1 LLFVTPWLARN
12 WAEFDRPLLSTNEGS
27 LLYGANCHAAY
38 YSGQIGTWPCY
49 PRLTVSPGRD
59 EADVSS
65 ELRSTGLRYA
75 GDHASRL
82 PAVAAVRVLR
92 TFDLWSPNR
101 ATRLEA
107 DIGNRDLTTY
117 RVGVAIYYLLAPL
130 AVAGALILRRR
141 GELLG
146 FLLAPLALV
155 VVASVLG
162 YGTPRFRVPL
172 EIPLVVLAA
181 VAVEAVVR
189 ARRVRSARTAAT

>member
-1 LLFVTPWLARN
+1 
-12 WAEFDRPLLSTNEGS
+12 
-27 LLYGANCHAAY
+27 
-38 YSGQIGTWPCY
+38 
-49 PRLTVSPGRD
+49 
-59 EADVSS
+59 
-65 ELRSTGLRYA
+65 
-75 GDHASRL
+75 
-82 PAVAAVRVLR
+82 
-92 TFDLWSPNR
+92 
-101 ATRLEA
+101 
-107 DIGNRDLTTY
+107 
-117 RVGVAIYYLLAPL
+117 LAPL

-155 VVASVLG
+155 VVVSVLG